1 VEFFPSWVEFTVT
14 LDCLYLK
21 KITVFTLVA
30 SFGFER
36 TVFKFPSCD
45 FIMAENAPPVN
56 LSVSRCQLPN
66 RKYED
71 CNPDNLVE
79 KIEGW
84 LDKNDDGC
92 HLTYGS
98 LRLQAGDCVILSAKP
113 YGTKTSAFLC

>member
-1 VEFFPSWVEFTVT
+1 MF
-14 LDCLYLK
+14 
-21 KITVFTLVA
+21 VA

-56 LSVSRCQLPN
+56 LSVSRCRLPN

-98 LRLQAGDCVILSAKP
+98 LRLHTGDCVILSAKP

>member
-1 VEFFPSWVEFTVT
+1 
-14 LDCLYLK
+14 
-21 KITVFTLVA
+21 
-30 SFGFER
+30 
-36 TVFKFPSCD
+36 
-45 FIMAENAPPVN
+45 MAENAPPVN